1 MPEASPIPLLVIG
14 AGPAGL
20 ATGLAAREAGIRS
33 VLLDRGTVVSAI
45 EKYPLGMTFFS
56 TPEKLEIGGV
66 PFVTAT
72 EKPSRR
78 EGLIYYRRVAEMFRL
93 DVRVREEV
101 TALHREPDG
110 SFRAE
115 VRRPHD
121 SVTYHARSVVVATGY
136 YDQPNR
142 LNVPGEDLPHVSH
155 YFTEGH
161 RHWRQKVLIVGGGN
175 SGVDAALESW
185 RAGADVTMV
194 LRGEQLHPSVKAWVL
209 PDINN
214 RIKEG
219 SIKVRWHSFVRA
231 ITPTHVEVVNA
242 QGVPERIAADQVLLL
257 TGYRPNMGLLR
268 MAGVAISEETG
279 IPRHDEATMET
290 NVPGLH
296 VAGVIVGGDD
306 DNRLF
311 IENTRHH
318 GELIARHVAARLR
331 ASAAG

>member
-1 MPEASPIPLLVIG
+1 MIALLIIG

-20 ATGLAAREAGIRS
+20 ATGLAARRAGLDC
-33 VLLDRGTVVSAI
+33 VLLDRATVVSAI

-72 EKPSRR
+72 DKPSRR
-78 EGLIYYRRVAEMFRL
+78 EGLIYYRRVAEMFGL

-101 TALHREPDG
+101 TGLRQEADG
-110 SFRAE
+110 TFTVT

-121 SVTYHARSVVVATGY
+121 TVTYRARAVVVATGY

-142 LNVPGEDLPHVSH
+142 LGVPGEELPHVSH

-161 RHWRQKVLIVGGGN
+161 RHWRQKVVIVGGGN

-185 RAGADVTMV
+185 RAGAEVTMV
-194 LRGEQLHPSVKAWVL
+194 LRGAELHPSVKAWVL
-209 PDINN
+209 PDIHN

-219 SIKVRWHSFVRA
+219 SIKVRWQSHVRA
-231 ITPTHVEVVNA
+231 ITPTHVDVVHA
-242 QGVPERIAADQVLLL
+242 DGHVERIPADQVLLL
-257 TGYRPNMGLLR
+257 TGYRPDMRLLR
-268 MAGVAISEETG
+268 EAGVPIHEETG
-279 IPRHDEATMET
+279 VPRHDEATMAT
-290 NVPGLH
+290 PVPGLYI
-296 VAGVIVGGDD
+296 AGVLAGGDD

-318 GELIARHVAARLR
+318 GELIVKAIMARTPAA
-331 ASAAG
+331 A

>member
-1 MPEASPIPLLVIG
+1 MIQLLVIG

-20 ATGLAAREAGIRS
+20 ATGLAAQRAGLEC

-45 EKYPLGMTFFS
+45 ERYPLGMTFFS

-78 EGLIYYRRVAEMFRL
+78 EGLIYYRRVAEMFKL

-101 TALHREPDG
+101 TELRREADG
-110 SFRAE
+110 TFTAT

-121 SVTYHARSVVVATGY
+121 TITYRARNVVVATGY

-142 LNVPGEDLPHVSH
+142 LGVPGEELPHVSH
-155 YFTEGH
+155 YFAEGH
-161 RHWRQKVLIVGGGN
+161 RHWRQKVVIVGGGN

-185 RAGADVTMV
+185 RAGAQVTMV
-194 LRGEQLHPSVKAWVL
+194 LRGAELHPSVKAWVL
-209 PDINN
+209 PDIQN

-219 SIKVRWHSFVRA
+219 SIKVRWQTNVRA
-231 ITPTHVEVVNA
+231 IHPTHVEAVHADGHV
-242 QGVPERIAADQVLLL
+242 ERIPADQVLLL
-257 TGYRPNMGLLR
+257 TGYRPSMRLLR
-268 MAGVAISEETG
+268 TVGVPIHEESG
-279 IPRHDEATMET
+279 IPRHDEASMATP
-290 NVPGLH
+290 VPGIY
-296 VAGVIVGGDD
+296 VAGVLAGGDD

-318 GELIARHVAARLR
+318 GELVARHVAAREGVT
-331 ASAAG
+331 AP

>member
-1 MPEASPIPLLVIG
+1 MADASVIPLLVIG
-14 AGPAGL
+14 AGPVGL
-20 ATGLAAREAGIRS
+20 ATGLAAKRAGLGC

-45 EKYPLGMTFFS
+45 ERYPLGMTFFS

-78 EGLIYYRRVAEMFRL
+78 EGLIYYRRVAEMFGL

-101 TALHREPDG
+101 TELRREPDG
-110 SFRAE
+110 TFSVQ

-121 SVTYHARSVVVATGY
+121 RIAYRAANVVVATGY

-142 LNVPGEDLPHVSH
+142 LGIPGEDLPHVSH

-161 RHWRQKVLIVGGGN
+161 RHWRQKVVIVGGGN

-194 LRGEQLHPSVKAWVL
+194 LRDAELHPSVKAWVL
-209 PDINN
+209 PDISN
-214 RIKEG
+214 RMKEG
-219 SIKVRWHSFVRA
+219 SIKVRWRTRLAA
-231 ITPTHVEVVNA
+231 ITPTHVEAVDAAGQV
-242 QGVPERIAADQVLLL
+242 ERIPADQVLLL
-257 TGYRPNMGLLR
+257 TGYRPDMRLLKL
-268 MAGVAISEETG
+268 AGVPLDPATG
-279 IPRHDEATMET
+279 VPAHDEATMAT
-290 NVPGLH
+290 PVPGVY
-296 VAGVIVGGDD
+296 VAGVLAGGDD

-311 IENTRHH
+311 IENTRQH
-318 GELIARHVAARLR
+318 GELVVQDVVARREAL
-331 ASAAG
+331 AAG

>member
-1 MPEASPIPLLVIG
+1 MTDSSVIPLLVIG

-20 ATGLAAREAGIRS
+20 ATGLAAKRVGIPC

-45 EKYPLGMTFFS
+45 ERYPLGMTFFS

-78 EGLIYYRRVAEMFRL
+78 EGLIYYRRVAEMFGL

-101 TALHREPDG
+101 VELHREADG
-110 SFRAE
+110 TFRLL
-115 VRRPHD
+115 VKRPHD
-121 SVTYHARSVVVATGY
+121 TVTYRAANVVVATGY

-142 LNVPGEDLPHVSH
+142 LGVPGEDLPHVSH

-161 RHWRQKVLIVGGGN
+161 RHWRQKVVIVGGGN

-185 RAGADVTMV
+185 RAGAQVTMV
-194 LRGEQLHPSVKAWVL
+194 LRGEALHPSVKAWVL

-214 RIKEG
+214 RMKEG

-242 QGVPERIAADQVLLL
+242 QGVPERIPADQVLLL
-257 TGYRPNMGLLR
+257 TGYRPNMRLLR
-268 MAGVAISEETG
+268 MAGVPISEQTG
-279 IPRHDEATMET
+279 IPRHDEATMAT
-290 NVPGLH
+290 PVPGLYI
-296 VAGVIVGGDD
+296 AGVLVGGDD

-318 GELIARHVAARLR
+318 GELVVQAVAARLGVP
-331 ASAAG
+331 AAG